1 MKKCLNC
8 QSEFTPAKNN
18 KSSGNFCSIPCYLTH
33 KTNQALIKIQTDLEE
48 GKKTC
53 SMCGERKSLNEFI
66 KNKQSADGLRT
77 DCKSCS
83 STIRQNSKLKKQES
97 FTPTISEK
105 KCKKCCEVKN
115 VKEFRIQITTKD
127 GYSPLCRDC
136 KNLDSREF
144 LQRRKREKLYV
155 PANEIK
161 KCYVCK
167 EKKSISEFYSSI
179 TTRDGVR
186 RNCIECEKKLRN
198 QYKEK
203 SNERNVRRYKNDP
216 IVKLK
221 KLLRGRLA
229 KYIERKSVPMNSIIG
244 CEWVELKN
252 HIENKFVEGM
262 TWENWG
268 QYGWHVD
275 HIIPLDSAKTEND
288 LYKLSHYTNLQPLW
302 AKDNRLKSNKILENT
317 DK

>member
-1 MKKCLNC
+1 MKKCQYC
-8 QSEFTPAKNN
+8 ETEFTPTKGA
-18 KSSGNFCSIPCYLTH
+18 SGIFCSQKCYYSNKKH
-33 KTNQALIKIQTDLEE
+33 QAQLRMQIDLEE

-53 SMCGERKSLNEFI
+53 SMCGDRKLLDEFI
-66 KNKQSADGLRT
+66 KDKKQVDGLRGS
-77 DCKSCS
+77 CKSCS
-83 STIRQNSKLKKQES
+83 SITRQKSKEKKQEI
-97 FTPTISEK
+97 FAPTISEK
-105 KCKKCCEVKN
+105 KCKKCCIVKN
-115 VKEFRIQITTKD
+115 VQQFPIQITTKD

-136 KNLDSREF
+136 KNLESREF
-144 LQRRKREKLYV
+144 FKKRKREKLYII
-155 PANEIK
+155 PSEIK
-161 KCYVCK
+161 KCGHCEEMK
-167 EKKSISEFYSSI
+167 PKTEFYNSCK
-179 TTRDGVR
+179 TKDGLR
-186 RNCIECEKKLRN
+186 GSCNECEKKLRDK
-198 QYKEK
+198 YKDK

-229 KYIERKSVPMNSIIG
+229 KYIERKSIPMNNIIG
-244 CEWVELKN
+244 CDWVELKN

-317 DK
+317 NN